1 VRAVR
6 AVRAVRGVRAVRAA
20 GGGGGQW
27 RYIGRRVIAMP
38 SAVDRRG
45 VRDGGGIRVEKIGR
59 IVLCFVHAD
68 MESDPTDT
76 LRTPA
81 QNRTARPPVED
92 KSDPASSADR
102 VPTTPVP
109 NLLNSQGCRQ
119 TAADK
124 ESWHIL

>member
-1 VRAVR
+1 
-6 AVRAVRGVRAVRAA
+6 
-20 GGGGGQW
+20 
-27 RYIGRRVIAMP
+27 MP

-45 VRDGGGIRVEKIGR
+45 VRDGGGIRVEILGR

-81 QNRTARPPVED
+81 QNRDRAAPVEEKTD
-92 KSDPASSADR
+92 RGSSADR
-102 VPTTPVP
+102 VPTPPLP